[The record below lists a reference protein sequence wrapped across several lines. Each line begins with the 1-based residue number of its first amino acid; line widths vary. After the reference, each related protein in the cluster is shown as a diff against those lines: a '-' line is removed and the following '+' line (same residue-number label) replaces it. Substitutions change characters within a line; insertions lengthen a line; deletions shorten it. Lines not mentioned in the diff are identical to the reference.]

1 MKENYTMAKFTFPL
15 DKKKFSSKAQMY
27 DYIERTYPHLLSDDM
42 PASRLYFNLKY
53 NKTVGRSVIS
63 GKPTKWNPI
72 TERYERFAND
82 HEKALYV
89 KEFKARMKAKY
100 GKEHLLGDPNKQ
112 KEMLSNRTI
121 SIDYRWQDGTVS
133 RVTSKLERDFLDYL
147 ESVYHF
153 TPDMLCEPPTIYYK
167 DGERASFYL
176 PDFYIPSLNLIVEIK
191 GSNKH
196 YQERDSYKEVLKAEA
211 TKKEGFNFLQIQ
223 DNYFNE
229 FNLFFKENVLEK
241 A

>member
-100 GKEHLLGDPNKQ
+100 GKEHLLNDPNKQ

-121 SIDYRWQDGTVS
+121 SISSNGIFWITL
-133 RVTSKLERDFLDYL
+133 K
-147 ESVYHF
+147 VY
-153 TPDMLCEPPTIYYK
+153 TTLPPIC
-167 DGERASFYL
+167 FVNHL
-176 PDFYIPSLNLIVEIK
+176 QYITKMAKELLST
-191 GSNKH
+191 
-196 YQERDSYKEVLKAEA
+196 YQIS
-211 TKKEGFNFLQIQ
+211 ISPH
-223 DNYFNE
+223 
-229 FNLFFKENVLEK
+229 
-241 A
+241 